1 MTHHPGQRSPAPPLF
16 EAEGCGDSTDL
27 LTGTHVAFW
36 VSAVDDDPNRG
47 PGVLLDIVQ
56 LHAPATLTLPGQG
69 IRNDLDHYRGEGSQL
84 LARQRLTRADARQL
98 AEALTVAAFIADTA
112 RPD

>member
-1 MTHHPGQRSPAPPLF
+1 MTHHPRQLSPAPPLF
-16 EAEGCGDSTDL
+16 EAEGCADTTDL
-27 LTGTHVAFW
+27 LTGTHVALW
-36 VSAVDDDPNRG
+36 VSAVDDPDRG
-47 PGVLLDIVQ
+47 PGVLLDVVQ
-56 LHAPATLTLPGQG
+56 LHAPAPLTLPGQG

-112 RPD
+112 RVD